1 MTILANPPSTGLPT
15 MSVAEFEHWS
25 RESDHELVEGRPL
38 EIPPMGLDANQVLMQ
53 LLVFLWSRL
62 AHPGVAWITT
72 IEVGYRCFPHNDGQ
86 IRKPDLAVVSRTRC
100 PNPPRNGYLD
110 VVPDLVVEVV
120 SSNDLYDDVLARV
133 DDFLRAGTAE
143 VWVIHPGRRQVAIH
157 RPNQNIIELFGEH
170 DTIASLPLLPEA
182 HLPLKSLFEIT
193 PIRTA

>member
-25 RESDHELVEGRPL
+25 RESDHELVEGRPV
-38 EIPPMGLDANQVLMQ
+38 EIPPMGLDANE
-53 LLVFLWSRL
+53 LVIRLSVILWLRL
-62 AHPGVAWITT
+62 VQTGLARICTNEIGF
-72 IEVGYRCFPHNDGQ
+72 RCFQHAPDQ
-86 IRKPDLAVVSRTRC
+86 IRKPDLALIDTKKL
-100 PNPPRNGYLD
+100 PGGTPTGYLD